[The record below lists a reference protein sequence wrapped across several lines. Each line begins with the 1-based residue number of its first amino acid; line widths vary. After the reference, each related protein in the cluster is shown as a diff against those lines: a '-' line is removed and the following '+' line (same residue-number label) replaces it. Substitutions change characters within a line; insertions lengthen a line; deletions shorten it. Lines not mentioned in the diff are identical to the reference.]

1 MRIFLKRAFDLTA
14 SFFGVA
20 LLMPV
25 FALLSLLITLD
36 SPGGVLFRQW
46 RVGRGGRLFRV
57 YKFRTMVSGAQFLG
71 GGITSAGDPRITAL
85 GQRLRR
91 WKLDELPNLL
101 NVLLGEMSLVGPR
114 PELPEFIALLTDE
127 ERDILRVPPGMTGL
141 AQLNYIHE
149 DESLTIS
156 AATEDYREQLLRKV
170 RLDLQYVKRAGA
182 GYDIIIIFRTLFRLF
197 IPKKDAC

>member
-1 MRIFLKRAFDLTA
+1 MRGLLKRTLDFTA
-14 SFFGVA
+14 TFFGII
-20 LLMPV
+20 LLMPI

-57 YKFRTMVSGAQFLG
+57 YKFRTMVTGARFLG
-71 GGITSAGDPRITAL
+71 GGITSSGDPRITAL

-127 ERDILRVPPGMTGL
+127 ERSILRVPPGMTGL
-141 AQLNYIHE
+141 AQLKFIHE

-156 AATEDYREQLLRKV
+156 AATLDYREQLLSKV
-170 RLDLQYVKRAGA
+170 RLDLQYVERAGA
-182 GYDIIIIFRTLFRLF
+182 GYDIVIIFRTLFRLVF
-197 IPKKDAC
+197 PSNDIP

>member
-1 MRIFLKRAFDLTA
+1 MRSFLKRTLDFTA
-14 SFFGVA
+14 SFFGIV

-57 YKFRTMVSGAQFLG
+57 YKFRTMVTGARFLG
-71 GGITSAGDPRITAL
+71 GGITSSGDPRITAL

-114 PELPEFIALLTDE
+114 PELPEFIALLTND

-141 AQLNYIHE
+141 AQLKFIHE
-149 DESLTIS
+149 DESLTVS
-156 AATEDYREQLLRKV
+156 AATLEYREQLLRKV
-170 RLDLQYVKRAGA
+170 RLDLQYVERSGA
-182 GYDIIIIFRTLFRLF
+182 GYDIVIIFRTLFRLIF
-197 IPKKDAC
+197 PEKEAS

>member
-1 MRIFLKRAFDLTA
+1 MRIFLKRALDLAA
-14 SFFGVA
+14 SFFGIV

-57 YKFRTMVSGAQFLG
+57 YKFRTMVSGARFLG
-71 GGITSAGDPRITAL
+71 GGITAAGDPRITAL

-101 NVLLGEMSLVGPR
+101 NVFLGEMSLVGPR

-127 ERDILRVPPGMTGL
+127 ERGILRVPPGMTGL
-141 AQLNYIHE
+141 AQLHYIHE
-149 DESLTIS
+149 DESLTVS
-156 AATEDYREQLLRKV
+156 AATVEYREQLLRKV
-170 RLDLQYVKRAGA
+170 RLDLQYVERAGA
-182 GYDIIIIFRTLFRLF
+182 GYDIIIIFRTLFQLF
-197 IPKKDAC
+197 VPTKAPR